1 MSAEINTEIN
11 AEHDPVMLPE
21 VLQALEPRDGAVY
34 VDGTFGAGGYTR
46 AILEAADCTVVALDR
61 DCGVEKYAQDLKKKY
76 GARFVFINGCFG
88 DVETL
93 LKNKGFEKVDGFV
106 LDLGVSSMHLDQP
119 DRGFSFRFNGPL
131 DMRMDTTSGETAADL
146 VNKMKEGDL
155 ADLIYKYGEERRSR
169 KIANRIINQRAQK
182 PFETT
187 IELAEAVRAVVP
199 RSPKDKSDPATR
211 TFQALRIAVNDEL
224 GELERAL
231 AAAENILNPG
241 GNLVV
246 VTFHSLEDSI
256 VKNFIREKSG
266 RVSGGS
272 RHLPQIESPVTE
284 PVFVALYNKAVSPSE
299 QEVSRNSRSRSAK
312 LRAATKTPLPPRK
325 DIS

>member
-1 MSAEINTEIN
+1 MRDVGAM
-11 AEHDPVMLPE
+11 EHTSVMLPE
-21 VLQALEPRDGAVY
+21 ILRALEPRDGAVY

-46 AILEAADCTVVALDR
+46 AILEAANCTVIALDR
-61 DCGVEKYAQDLKKKY
+61 DSGVEKYARELQEKF
-76 GARFVFINGCFG
+76 GARFVFIHGCFG

-93 LKNKGFEKVDGFV
+93 LHEKGFAKVDGFV

-119 DRGFSFRFNGPL
+119 ARGFSFRFDGPL
-131 DMRMDTTSGETAADL
+131 DMRMDSDSGLTAADL
-146 VNKMKEGDL
+146 VNTMKEGDL

-182 PFETT
+182 KFETT

-231 AAAENILNPG
+231 AASEKILSPG
-241 GNLVV
+241 GRLVV

-266 RVSGGS
+266 RTPSGS
-272 RHLPQIESPVTE
+272 RHLPEKSPQQSE
-284 PVFVALYNKAVSPSE
+284 PVFVALYNKAVTASE
-299 QEVSRNSRSRSAK
+299 QETAANPRARSAK
-312 LRAATKTPLPPRK
+312 LRAASRTASPVRKETP
-325 DIS
+325 

>member
-1 MSAEINTEIN
+1 MSAHSS
-11 AEHDPVMLPE
+11 EHAPVMLSE
-21 VLQALEPRDGAVY
+21 VLRALEPRDGAVY

-46 AILEAADCTVVALDR
+46 AILDAADCTVIALDR
-61 DCGVEKYAQDLKKKY
+61 DLSVEKYARDLKNEY
-76 GARFVFINGCFG
+76 GTRLIFIHGCFG
-88 DVETL
+88 DVESL
-93 LKNKGFEKVDGFV
+93 LLEKGFAKVDGFV

-119 DRGFSFRFNGPL
+119 ARGFSFRFDGPL
-131 DMRMDTTSGETAADL
+131 DMRMDAREGPTAADL
-146 VNKMKEGDL
+146 VNTMKEGDL

-182 PFETT
+182 KFETT

-231 AAAENILNPG
+231 AASEKILSPG
-241 GNLVV
+241 GRLVV

-266 RVSGGS
+266 RIASGS
-272 RHLPQIESPVTE
+272 RHFPEKSLPKNE
-284 PVFVALYNKAVSPSE
+284 PLFVALYNKAVNPSE
-299 QEVSRNSRSRSAK
+299 EETSRNSRARSAK
-312 LRAATKTPLPPRK
+312 LRAASRTPLPDRK
-325 DIS
+325 DIP